1 MGGVC
6 AKNDAGKAA
15 SDVPNKPVIKREN
28 KMLESTQKPLSASQ
42 SQKVVAS
49 ETKWIT
55 AEVNFNV
62 DKGIELKADDK
73 AAEVAAA
80 WVAANPDWEYTG
92 HWKNEQSEEAG
103 KELSTFEV
111 AKKVADVAPIV
122 MEEAKMEDQKRPAEV
137 IDQKQS
143 FVDQVAEGLQKKV
156 SADRFSKNEDE
167 EEKKNEAPTAAAT
180 ADQTQAN

>member
-15 SDVPNKPVIKREN
+15 SDVPNKPVIKRGD

-42 SQKVVAS
+42 KH

-55 AEVNFNV
+55 AEDNFNV

-80 WVAANPDWEYTG
+80 WVAQNADWEYTG
-92 HWKNEQSEEAG
+92 QWKNQQNEDNS
-103 KELSTFEV
+103 KEVSTFEV
-111 AKKVADVAPIV
+111 RKKVPAAEAAVAPII
-122 MEEAKMEDQKRPAEV
+122 MEESNMED
-137 IDQKQS
+137 
-143 FVDQVAEGLQKKV
+143 
-156 SADRFSKNEDE
+156 
-167 EEKKNEAPTAAAT
+167 
-180 ADQTQAN
+180 